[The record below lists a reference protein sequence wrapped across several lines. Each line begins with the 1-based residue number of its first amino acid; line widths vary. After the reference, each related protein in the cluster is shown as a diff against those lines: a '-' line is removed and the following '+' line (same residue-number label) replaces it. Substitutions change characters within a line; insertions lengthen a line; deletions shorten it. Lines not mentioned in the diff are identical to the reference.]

1 MRGGSRNINEEEE
14 GGMAEQ
20 KEAVRTVMWNGWTVA
35 NEEEEGGWLNRNE
48 EGWPISSCCTLSRK
62 KNLCYFG
69 RLYTCL
75 CYFLSRVPSS
85 RDSKREEGLVRTLHS
100 CFKNGCALLVQG

>member
-1 MRGGSRNINEEEE
+1 
-14 GGMAEQ
+14 MADQ

-48 EGWPISSCCTLSRK
+48 EGWLISSCCTLSRK

-69 RLYTCL
+69 CLYTCL
-75 CYFLSRVPSS
+75 CYFLSRVPPETQ
-85 RDSKREEGLVRTLHS
+85 KG
-100 CFKNGCALLVQG
+100 KKA